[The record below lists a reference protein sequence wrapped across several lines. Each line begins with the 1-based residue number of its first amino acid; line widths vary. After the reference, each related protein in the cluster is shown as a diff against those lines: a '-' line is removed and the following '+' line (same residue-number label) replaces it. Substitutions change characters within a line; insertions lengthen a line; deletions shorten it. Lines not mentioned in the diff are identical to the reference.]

1 MNAALPTP
9 AWRIG
14 IAGAGAIGC
23 TLAVLLA
30 RAGHS
35 VQVLARGESLRR
47 MQAEGIVLQR
57 NGQRLQASVT
67 ASDSAAL
74 LGEQEVIF
82 VCTKSQD
89 MASILDAARP
99 MIGPA
104 TTVIPLVNG
113 VPFWFFQG
121 LAGRWLGRA
130 VQAVDP
136 QGQLLSLLPCAQV
149 LGAVTFI
156 TAERLGPAQA
166 SSDNPLLI
174 VLGEIDHGPSSARLE
189 NIAAVLSNAG
199 IETRCAPTL
208 RDTLWTKILANLTS
222 NPLSVISGA
231 GLDAI
236 YSDPRLLPIVRQML
250 QEGLALAA
258 AYGARIAFDPA
269 AFIAEAQALGPVHT
283 SMLQD
288 HLAHRPLELAAI
300 GDAVLELAQ
309 LQGISMPVTARVIG
323 LAHFRQVAA
332 LPDHA

>member
-1 MNAALPTP
+1 MNTTLPMN
-9 AWRIG
+9 IG

-30 RAGHS
+30 RAGYR

-47 MQAEGIVLQR
+47 MQTEGVVLHR
-57 NGQRLQASVT
+57 NDQRLQAQVN
-67 ASDSAAL
+67 ALDSATQ
-74 LGEQEVIF
+74 LGVQDVVF

-89 MASILDAARP
+89 VATILQAARP
-99 MIGPA
+99 MIGPE
-104 TTVIPLVNG
+104 TTVVPLVNG

-121 LAGRWLGRA
+121 LPGRWQGQA

-136 QGQLLSLLPCAQV
+136 QGQLLSQTPIKQV

-156 TAERLGPAQA
+156 TAERRAPAEA
-166 SSDNPLLI
+166 WSDNPLLI
-174 VLGEIDHGPSSARLE
+174 VLGEIDHSPSSARLE
-189 NIAAVLSNAG
+189 RIAGVLNQAG
-199 IETRCAPTL
+199 IQTRCVPTL

-236 YSDPRLLPIVRQML
+236 YGDPRLLPIVRQML

-258 AYGARIAFDPA
+258 AYGARISFDPT
-269 AFIAEAQALGPVHT
+269 AFIAEAHDLGPIHT

-288 HLAHRPLELAAI
+288 HMAGRPLELAAI

-323 LAHFRQVAA
+323 LAHFRQVASH
-332 LPDHA
+332 P